1 MSKKVKQMVMSE
13 IDQQLGET
21 RNLLFVDASR
31 LDANAA
37 NTWRIALGEQEIT
50 ALTVKNTLA
59 QRVLADKGIDGVQS
73 AFEGPTTLVWG
84 GEDVVELSKSI
95 AKWAKDLE
103 GLTVKGATIEGNVLD
118 EAGVMQLSKSPGR
131 AELLSEIAGLLLA
144 PARQIA
150 GALLGPGGKLSGQVE
165 AIAEKDE
172 GSEG

>member
-1 MSKKVKQMVMSE
+1 MSKKIKQMVMSE
-13 IDQQLGET
+13 IEQQLGET
-21 RNLLFVDASR
+21 RNMLFVDASR
-31 LDANAA
+31 LDANST
-37 NTWRIALGEQEIT
+37 NEWRLALSKSDIT

-59 QRVLADKGIDGVQS
+59 RRVLADKGIEGLES

-95 AKWAKDLE
+95 TKWAKDLE
-103 GLTVKGATIEGNVLD
+103 ALTVKGAAIEGNVLD

-150 GALLGPGGKLSGQVE
+150 GALLGPGGRISGQVQ
-165 AIAEKDE
+165 AIAEKEE